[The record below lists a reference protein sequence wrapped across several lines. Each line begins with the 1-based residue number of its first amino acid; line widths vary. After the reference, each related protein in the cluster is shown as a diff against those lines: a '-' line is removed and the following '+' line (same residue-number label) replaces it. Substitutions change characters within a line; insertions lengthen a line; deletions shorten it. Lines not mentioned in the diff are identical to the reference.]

1 MCLKGGR
8 YLKNKRL
15 FYGILFAVLVI
26 TEVVIGVFVHDGFVR
41 PYLGDV
47 IVVIAIY
54 ALVRIIIPEK
64 YSFLPLA
71 VFIFAVIVELLQGVH
86 IADILGVKNAVLRAI
101 IGTSFDRKD
110 IICYA
115 AGCILLG
122 IYEIISRKNK
132 K

>member
-1 MCLKGGR
+1 M
-8 YLKNKRL
+8 KNKRL

>member
-1 MCLKGGR
+1 M
-8 YLKNKRL
+8 KNKRL

-26 TEVVIGVFVHDGFVR
+26 TEVIIGVFVHDGFVR